1 MEPRIA
7 KVSVSPIEIKSSR
20 RARNPKPRM
29 YFFPVGESTME
40 HLFNRHNRPVKEFR
54 KLIALALVEAGV
66 ELSEAKDVKARWSQ
80 YAGCSCPCS
89 PGFILDTNGNVDYYV
104 DVEIPFPKFQEET

>member
-7 KVSVSPIEIKSSR
+7 KVTVSTIEPSR
-20 RARNPKPRM
+20 RRRRSPKPRM

-54 KLIALALVEAGV
+54 KLITLALVEAGH
-66 ELSEAKDVKARWSQ
+66 ELSGAKEVKARWSQ

-89 PGFILDTNGNVDYYV
+89 PGFILDMAGNQDFFV
-104 DVEIPFPKFQEET
+104 DVEIPFPKFQEDT